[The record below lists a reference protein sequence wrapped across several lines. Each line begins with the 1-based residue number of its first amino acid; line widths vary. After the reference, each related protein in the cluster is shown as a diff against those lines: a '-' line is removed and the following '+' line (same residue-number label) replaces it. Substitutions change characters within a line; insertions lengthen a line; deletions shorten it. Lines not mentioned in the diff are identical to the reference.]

1 MAQHAQEDKTAA
13 GQGAEQ
19 NEKGVSVFCGIQVVF
34 PALPALQLVEEQHQ
48 KALNILK
55 ENEGKLHELADY
67 LYQHE
72 TITGQEFM
80 DILERKALPEQK

>member
-1 MAQHAQEDKTAA
+1 M
-13 GQGAEQ
+13 
-19 NEKGVSVFCGIQVVF
+19 
-34 PALPALQLVEEQHQ
+34 EEQHQ
-48 KALNILK
+48 KALNILT

-80 DILERKALPEQK
+80 DILERKALPEQE